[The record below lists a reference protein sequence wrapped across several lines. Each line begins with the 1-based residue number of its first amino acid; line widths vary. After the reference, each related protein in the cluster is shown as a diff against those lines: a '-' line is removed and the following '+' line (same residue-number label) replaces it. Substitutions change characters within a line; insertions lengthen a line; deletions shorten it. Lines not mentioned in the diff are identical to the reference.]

1 MFRKTKNKNGEL
13 FVSSGVK
20 ILISIIIGAL
30 LLSTTYLLAKDTVM
44 PTAKEKIEGLFNYSQ
59 GSEIVSEETAGL
71 ATFSDGSSLTW
82 EELMLPENG
91 SKYGYD
97 AEKIT
102 ATSIGNNAFEN
113 CTQLTDIVIQ
123 NGVTSIGI
131 NAFGSCYNL
140 KSVQM
145 PNSVTDLSNF
155 AFNYCSSLT
164 DINISSGVTSLSKGL
179 FSECGSLKTI
189 IVPNSVTQIGQLVFQ
204 SCMDLES
211 VTLSSNLESIDYH
224 AFRETF
230 KLKEIHFPASITT
243 LKWGSFSDS
252 CITDFYYAGTKAQWN
267 SIDKNN
273 WAQYLS
279 GYTVHCSDGDV

>member
-20 ILISIIIGAL
+20 ILISVIIGAL

-59 GSEIVSEETAGL
+59 GSEIVSGETAGL

-102 ATSIGNNAFEN
+102 ATSIGKNAFEN

-145 PNSVTDLSNF
+145 PNSVTDLLNF

-164 DINISSGVTSLSKGL
+164 DISISSGVTSLSKGL
-179 FSECGSLKTI
+179 FSECGSLKTMVI
-189 IVPNSVTQIGQLVFQ
+189 PDSVTEIGQQVFQ
-204 SCMDLES
+204 YCYNLEEI
-211 VTLSSNLESIDYH
+211 TLSSNLELIDYV
-224 AFRETF
+224 AFRETA
-230 KLKEIHFPASITT
+230 KLKEIHLPASIKT
-243 LKWGSFSDS
+243 LKWGSFSDAS
-252 CITDFYYAGTKAQWN
+252 ITDLYYAGTKAQWN
-267 SIDKNN
+267 ALDKNN
-273 WAQYLS
+273 WDYHLNS
-279 GYTVHCSDGDV
+279 YTVHCSDGDI